1 MALSKYQKVG
11 HQIITPLGMQGGAFD
26 KAVEN
31 YSKYAKLNFWEDLV
45 FYMRT
50 GYVIC
55 LPTVF
60 AMFKPIRREGKDGWF
75 VQMAV
80 GNLLDLLR
88 FTPCPLSFIA
98 FCRNGDEIYARNLLG
113 LFREKGV
120 GY

>member
-1 MALSKYQKVG
+1 
-11 HQIITPLGMQGGAFD
+11 MQGGAFD

-31 YSKYAKLNFWEDLV
+31 YSKYSKLNFWDDLV

-55 LPTVF
+55 LPQVF
-60 AMFKPIRREGKDGWF
+60 AMFKPIKYEGRNGWF

-88 FTPCPLSFIA
+88 FTPCPLDFIA
-98 FCRNGDEIYARNLLG
+98 FCRNNDDNMRVISWDYFVKKVLAS
-113 LFREKGV
+113 KGINV
-120 GY
+120 QKELQTS